1 LDEAAEFHRFHLLFR
16 NDDFT
21 DWIIF
26 EKGVNGGVKAIGA
39 EAVILLE
46 LHFGLHND
54 ASLFVLRFRSTSSK
68 PAKLS
73 TLTMFK
79 LTLSARMRAS
89 GDGLDVAAT
98 LPRASSLMPSAGRLR
113 RRSGCIRRI

>member
-1 LDEAAEFHRFHLLFR
+1 M
-16 NDDFT
+16 
-21 DWIIF
+21 
-26 EKGVNGGVKAIGA
+26 NGGVKAIGA

-54 ASLFVLRFRSTSSK
+54 ASLFVLRFRSTSSR
-68 PAKLS
+68 PVKLS
-73 TLTMFK
+73 MLTMFK

-98 LPRASSLMPSAGRLR
+98 LPEGQQFDAERWPFEAAKRLYPTDLMEYRKGAQWLD
-113 RRSGCIRRI
+113 RSGAGEG